1 VVEFLVRN
9 NATDSTILQC
19 VKCNSN
25 IHTLPND
32 TKQLSSVRQ
41 KCVERRS
48 AGAQERK
55 EVRWRPG
62 QETSLWCGIVLC
74 NSNNCK
80 ATAV

>member
-32 TKQLSSVRQ
+32 TKQLSSVWQ

-48 AGAQERK
+48 AGAQRSQMA
-55 EVRWRPG
+55 PG
-62 QETSLWCGIVLC
+62 ARNKFVMWYCIVQQQ
-74 NSNNCK
+74 
-80 ATAV
+80 